1 VAGAAEMRRRERRVA
16 EAARMIEAV
25 AVLRERG
32 PGGFAG
38 LDPVSAPAA
47 AVLLER
53 IAAHARAGTNP
64 RVWESA
70 VRVAKYTLDPRDE
83 PPPAPKALPEGY
95 RNPFLTD

>member
-1 VAGAAEMRRRERRVA
+1 MT
-16 EAARMIEAV
+16 EAV
-25 AVLRERG
+25 AVLGERG

-38 LDPVSAPAA
+38 LDPVSAPA

-83 PPPAPKALPEGY
+83 PPPAPKALPGGY
-95 RNPFLTD
+95 RNPFITH